1 MRPSSK
7 LSRRTPGF
15 TLVEL
20 LVVIAIIATLVGLL
34 LPAVQSAREAARRN
48 GCLNNLKQLGSAAM
62 QHDSQRQALPGWK
75 NKHPSNLVPAGI
87 GVGWPIAL
95 LPFLERND
103 VYRSFEQAP
112 GGGVPTSVNPFI
124 SFFVCPSSLPDS
136 QADPVL
142 SYAGN
147 IGSTALNATTTP
159 PSQWKGDGVLVDNV
173 GGSAYSPARTNIDT
187 ISNADGTA
195 NTLLF
200 SEKCGPLITVNPR
213 YDVLLPGTTIAL
225 PITLPSV
232 MANNSGASEVV
243 AGFGILGAL
252 PAGFDAINSSDPGLV
267 GFSTLPSAKHPGSV
281 VAVFCDGHT
290 QAVKDNIA
298 PHVYAQL
305 VTSDSQWNGTAYFT
319 NSKNVRDALLLVPA
333 PYKLSEGDY

>member
-1 MRPSSK
+1 MRPSSA
-7 LSRRTPGF
+7 LSRRSHGF

-20 LVVIAIIATLVGLL
+20 LVVIAIIATLIGLL

-48 GCLNNLKQLGSAAM
+48 SCMNNLKQLGSAAM
-62 QHDSQRQALPGWK
+62 QHDSQRQALPGWR
-75 NKHPSNLVPAGI
+75 NKHPNNLVPPGI

-103 VYRSFEQAP
+103 VYRSFEQTP
-112 GGGVPTSVNPFI
+112 SSGVPTSDNPFI
-124 SFFVCPSSLPDS
+124 SFFVCASSLPDS
-136 QADPVL
+136 PTDPVL
-142 SYAGN
+142 SYAAN
-147 IGSTALNATTTP
+147 IGSTALKPTTP
-159 PSQWKGDGVLVDNV
+159 PSQWKTDGVLVDNI

-200 SEKCGPLITVNPR
+200 SEKCGPLITVYPR

-225 PITLPSV
+225 PITSPNV
-232 MANNSGASEVV
+232 MANNSGLSEVV

-252 PAGFDAINSSDPGLV
+252 PGGFDVINSSAPGLV

-290 QAVKDNIA
+290 QVVKDNIA

-319 NSKNVRDALLLVPA
+319 NSKNVQDALLLVPA